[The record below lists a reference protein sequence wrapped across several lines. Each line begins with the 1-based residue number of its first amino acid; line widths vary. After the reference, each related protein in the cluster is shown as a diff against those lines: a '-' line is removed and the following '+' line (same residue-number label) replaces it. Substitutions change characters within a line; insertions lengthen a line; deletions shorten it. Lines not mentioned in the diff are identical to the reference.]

1 MNVLIKRTSHSILQA
16 KSFAPR
22 RFFSEKD
29 PFSKNNLSFN
39 PSTAQSKQDP
49 PRSKLNIDHTPHSF
63 NQHSK
68 PHPIDPIDFQ
78 PLNSDNKTAKRS
90 FQKEESLG
98 KQSIEVKKSTL
109 LDTVKEGLKHMAHG
123 LNLIYRDYRKLSLYR
138 KSKTSQ
144 DQYTIKEYLE
154 KERIKEDMIKFIPYG
169 VMLLLPF
176 GELLL
181 PPYLALFP
189 NAIPSQFFNEETVG
203 KIVERSEERQREAF
217 EALFPKIRSFFQTE
231 FEEIDR
237 LKKAIKEDPFN
248 RALAD
253 KVAQID
259 RDISNE
265 LINNWPKY
273 KKKLKF
279 ANLNV
284 NEMDYVMKFMFI
296 NYVNGVHIV
305 NAFINLPRSIYN
317 GVSRFVFRSKSRV
330 KIARYSFDFMPLN
343 AMRSNFLQFQL
354 RRAFQALENQDK
366 RAEVNP
372 HTLVQLS
379 STEIYTFAR
388 QRGIRVD
395 HDQDRIKYY
404 ERVWVP
410 QSRKAEKLELK
421 FWVMLIRFNYG
432 KHLV

>member
-1 MNVLIKRTSHSILQA
+1 MNFILKRTTHSILQA
-16 KSFAPR
+16 KSLASR

-29 PFSKNNLSFN
+29 PLSKNNVSFN
-39 PSTAQSKQDP
+39 PNTAQTNQDP
-49 PRSKLNIDHTPHSF
+49 PRSKHNFDPKPNSFAQHT
-63 NQHSK
+63 K

-78 PLNSDNKTAKRS
+78 PVPSDHKVAKRNPP
-90 FQKEESLG
+90 KEESSG

-109 LDTVKEGLKHMAHG
+109 LDSIKEGLLHMLHG
-123 LNLIYRDYRKLSLYR
+123 LNLVWRDYRRLAFYR
-138 KSKTSQ
+138 KTKANE
-144 DQYTIKEYLE
+144 DQFTIKEYIE
-154 KERIKEDMIKFIPYG
+154 RERIKEDMVKFIPYG
-169 VMLLLPF
+169 VMILLPF

-189 NAIPSQFFNEETVG
+189 NAIPSQFFNEETIG

-217 EALFPKIRSFFQTE
+217 EALFPKMRSFFQAE
-231 FEEIDR
+231 FDEIDR

-248 RALAD
+248 KAFAD
-253 KVAQID
+253 RVAQID
-259 RDISNE
+259 RDISSE
-265 LINNWPKY
+265 IINNWPKY

-305 NAFINLPRSIYN
+305 NSLINLPRFVYN

-330 KIARYSFDFMPLN
+330 KIARYSFDFMPFN
-343 AMRSNFLQFQL
+343 AMRRSFLQLQL
-354 RRAFQALENQDK
+354 KRAFRALENQDK
-366 RAEVNP
+366 RAQVNP
-372 HTLVQLS
+372 HTLVQFS

-395 HDQDRIKYY
+395 HDQDRMKYY
-404 ERVWVP
+404 EKVWIP
-410 QSRKAEKLELK
+410 QSRKAEMLELK